1 MLLIPTEFIL
11 AINAALLLIAGML
24 TMLLLRTGVHYARS
38 IGDSPVQET
47 QKELI
52 LVLIMLLFMISLLAA
67 AFNILISAFWK
78 CRMRMIVPDYK

>member
-11 AINAALLLIAGML
+11 AINAALLLITGIL
-24 TMLLLRTGVHYARS
+24 TVLLLRTGVHYVHS
-38 IGDSPVQET
+38 VGDSPVQEK

-67 AFNILISAFWK
+67 AFNILISALK
-78 CRMRMIVPDYK
+78 